1 MAAGEGQF
9 GQFSY
14 NTTIGFTDM
23 MTGEESNIMVRVS
36 AYGSETT
43 ALLPD
48 KVYIL
53 HGRFIAC
60 NEDTA
65 PIVYFEQDVT
75 LHIGD
80 SPTYMSSLA
89 NKVAVNGLGI
99 VINREEV
106 PGIGLGNTSQTDLH
120 VTLRHSDY
128 DNATRARVDFNMIY
142 IIPGN
147 KMLGQTFP
155 LARMGK
161 EITIYGYICGY
172 SNDLKTWIAKQITN
186 NPVPVRGA
194 AAGIGPRRPGLRQ
207 LGNGSP
213 TNTTTNTPETPV
225 RSGSSS
231 QTIQSEVGIGGQ
243 PSGSNT
249 QLEIPLEEAEA
260 AELAADNMFENTY
273 GKRPTAKV
281 SVSDGKKRAK
291 GI

>member
-1 MAAGEGQF
+1 MAARTNVVRRVSHPVSVSGPYDIIQSLGMAAGEGQF

-53 HGRFIAC
+53 HGRFIAR

-106 PGIGLGNTSQTDLH
+106 PGIGLGNTLQTDLH

-128 DNATRARVDFNMIY
+128 DNAVSQIY
-142 IIPGN
+142 P
-147 KMLGQTFP
+147 
-155 LARMGK
+155 
-161 EITIYGYICGY
+161 
-172 SNDLKTWIAKQITN
+172 
-186 NPVPVRGA
+186 
-194 AAGIGPRRPGLRQ
+194 
-207 LGNGSP
+207 
-213 TNTTTNTPETPV
+213 
-225 RSGSSS
+225 
-231 QTIQSEVGIGGQ
+231 
-243 PSGSNT
+243 
-249 QLEIPLEEAEA
+249 
-260 AELAADNMFENTY
+260 
-273 GKRPTAKV
+273 
-281 SVSDGKKRAK
+281 
-291 GI
+291 